1 MTAPISAVAA
11 TSTGARTGSAVRT
24 GSTARR
30 PRRSRPT
37 DIDHIVAG
45 VAVTVLSIVTSVA
58 MCRVFAGWAF
68 LDTLLVMVIG
78 LHTASIILRIARVPG
93 WVAMPLLLLVMF
105 ELLALVFYRAT
116 LRALLPTGQTFEL
129 MRIDLRLVWSQFP
142 TAVAPVPSEG
152 AFLLAAAVGVGL
164 VAILADAFAFRAYG
178 RAEAV
183 VPGGVLFIFTAAL
196 GTDRLRIAVAAAWF
210 AAALVVVAVLRA
222 LHGGGSESWLGRRR
236 RAVGA
241 ALPATAMCALVA
253 ALGAAA
259 IGPLLPGAG
268 AEPLLE
274 TRRTQSDVT
283 EVLSPLVDIRS
294 RLVNRANTE
303 MFTVSSSAGRYWRVT
318 GLSEFDGNTWKLPE
332 RSLDDADGTLN
343 EPRDDA
349 QIVQQQIIISRL
361 GGELLPA
368 AFTPIEVAQ
377 PNLLWLAETDT
388 IILDDE
394 TLSEGMTFNISSDVR
409 VPSPEL
415 LRTTRAVNAPGDGF
429 LALPGGVPDE
439 AVQLAFEVTAGQPTD
454 YDRARALQDWFRSEF
469 EYSLEVQR
477 GHSDDAISAFLR
489 ARIGYCEQFAGTF
502 AVMARAIGLPARVAV
517 GFTQGELRADG
528 KYYVLGKNAHAWPE
542 VWFEGVGWVLFEPTP
557 GRGAPGSENVTGQP
571 AQQDSTPAEAGTGD
585 PQQTTPTTVA
595 PAVTPTTE
603 RDPTAQPTPSGT
615 TVPAVVAVGDGG
627 GSGPAGWIFLALL
640 ATGLW
645 AAAMP
650 WLVRRVTRTGNTP
663 SEKVISAWHGTVGAL
678 QLAGAPPPG
687 GATPVEYAR
696 RVERELAVD
705 HRSMVELARFVTRAI
720 YSPAGVGEPAALRA
734 AVLRTHLDQ
743 TARELMPWYRRAW
756 GRIDPRLVR
765 QRLVGDAARTHRAR

>member
-1 MTAPISAVAA
+1 MTAPA
-11 TSTGARTGSAVRT
+11 
-24 GSTARR
+24 STALRPTGGTGGTGGTVRR
-30 PRRSRPT
+30 TPRSRPT
-37 DIDHIVAG
+37 DVDHVVAG
-45 VAVTVLSIVTSVA
+45 VAITLSSIVTAVA
-58 MCRVFAGWAF
+58 MCRVFVDWSF
-68 LDTLLVMVIG
+68 LGTLVVMVIG
-78 LHTASIILRIARVPG
+78 LHAASILLRIARVPG
-93 WVAMPLLLLVMF
+93 WVALPLLLVVMF
-105 ELLALVFYRAT
+105 ELLAVTFYRAT
-116 LRALLPTGQTFEL
+116 LRLMLPTAETFEL
-129 MRIDLRLVWSQFP
+129 LRVDMRLVWSQFP

-152 AFLLAAAVGVGL
+152 SFLLAAAVGVGL
-164 VAILADAFAFRAYG
+164 VAILSDAFAFRAFG

-196 GTDRLRIAVAAAWF
+196 GTDRLRIAMAAAWF

-222 LHGGGSESWLGRRR
+222 LHGGGTESWLGRRR

-259 IGPLLPGAG
+259 IGPALPGAG

-274 TRRTQSDVT
+274 TRQTQADVT

-303 MFTVSSSAGRYWRVT
+303 MFTVSSAAGRYWRAT

-332 RSLDDADGTLN
+332 RSLADADGTLN
-343 EPRDDA
+343 QPRADA
-349 QIVQQQIIISRL
+349 QIVQQQIVISRL
-361 GGELLPA
+361 GGSLLPA

-377 PNLLWLAETDT
+377 PDLLWLAETDT

-394 TLSEGMTFNISSDVR
+394 QLSQGMTFNVSSDVR
-409 VPSPEL
+409 VPSPDL
-415 LRTTRAVNAPGDGF
+415 LRTAAAVNAPGDGF
-429 LALPGGVPDE
+429 LALPSGIPDE
-439 AVQLAFEVTAGQPTD
+439 AVQLALEVTAGQPTD

-502 AVMARAIGLPARVAV
+502 AVMARALGLPARVAV

-528 KYYVLGKNAHAWPE
+528 RYHVLGKHAHAWPE
-542 VWFEGVGWVLFEPTP
+542 VWFDGVGWVLFEPTP
-557 GRGAPGSENVTGQP
+557 GRGAPGSEGVTGQP

-585 PQQTTPTTVA
+585 ARQPTPTTVA
-595 PAVTPTTE
+595 PSVTPTTE
-603 RDPTAQPTPSGT
+603 RDPTARPTPTGT
-615 TVPAVVAVGDGG
+615 TVPLVVAGSGDGG
-627 GSGPAGWIFLALL
+627 GTGPAGWVLLALVGI
-640 ATGLW
+640 GLW
-645 AAAMP
+645 AVAMP
-650 WLVRRVTRTGNTP
+650 WVVRRFTRTGGTP
-663 SEKVISAWHGTVGAL
+663 SEQVISAWHGTVGAL
-678 QLAGAPPPG
+678 QLAGAPAPG

-705 HRSMVELARFVTRAI
+705 HRSLVELARFVTRAI
-720 YSPAGVGEPAALRA
+720 YSPTGVGEPAALRA

-743 TARELMPWYRRAW
+743 TARELMPWYRRIR
-756 GRIDPRLVR
+756 GRLDPRLVR
-765 QRLVGDAARTHRAR
+765 QRLVGDPKRSRRD